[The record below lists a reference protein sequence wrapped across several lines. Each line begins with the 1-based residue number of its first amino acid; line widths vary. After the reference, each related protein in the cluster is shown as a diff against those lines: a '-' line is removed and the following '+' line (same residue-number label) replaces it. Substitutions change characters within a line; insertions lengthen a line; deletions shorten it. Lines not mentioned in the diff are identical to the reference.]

1 MPRNMI
7 GSCGKSTFSFCSVP
21 NSFDLPAM
29 LVEIVEENTLS
40 SHGIVDRSNLTKLR
54 DVINTYLQRSVQSAP

>member
-1 MPRNMI
+1 
-7 GSCGKSTFSFCSVP
+7 
-21 NSFDLPAM
+21 M